1 MVIANGKWTTV
12 TIHCWCSSICH
23 GTKEK
28 VSDAIVILPSRSLS
42 ANEMRRVEDGG
53 LGESMGHSHTG
64 VTQQRDPDLEGKVG
78 PGLPSW
84 KGWLFRGRRVSSF
97 NFNLLASWKES
108 YDQPR
113 QHIKKQRH
121 HFANK
126 GPHSQSYGFS
136 SSHEQMCELDQKEGW
151 VLKNWYFRT
160 VVLEKTLE
168 SIGLQGDQNSQS

>member
-1 MVIANGKWTTV
+1 MIFLRKLTPELPWGCIARSLKRRRLTSNMLNSNWSHSNGDSKWKMNYR

-28 VSDAIVILPSRSLS
+28 MSDAIVILPSRSLS
-42 ANEMRRVEDGG
+42 ANEMRPVEDGG

-64 VTQQRDPDLEGKVG
+64 VTQQRDPDLEGKVS

-126 GPHSQSYGFS
+126 GPHRQSYGFS
-136 SSHEQMCELDQKEGW
+136 SSHE
-151 VLKNWYFRT
+151 
-160 VVLEKTLE
+160 
-168 SIGLQGDQNSQS
+168 